1 MNKLKAIGIMLASVL
16 IFLGIIIAGIKLVE
30 MYRTNHSTRIEEIV
44 HNDEVYNDHR
54 LTALQTEIA
63 DEVFER
69 FEDDLYDRIVLLD
82 ESKNY
87 ENIETYILHKLE
99 DYVDGDLR
107 DKLITKIGWEE
118 YENILRKVTHK
129 IRGTIDKNFDDRY
142 VNEIVDVVEPKLRS
156 YRYELLRRTVIDSAY
171 ARLSEEQI
179 DIISEEI
186 VNLARYKYAEL
197 LKERALKESEEFF
210 KQDK

>member
-1 MNKLKAIGIMLASVL
+1 MNKLKAIGIMVAAVL
-16 IFLGIIIAGIKLVE
+16 VFLGIIIAGIKLVE
-30 MYRTNHSTRIEEIV
+30 MYRTHNSTRVEEIV
-44 HNDEVYNDHR
+44 HNDEVDNDHK

-63 DEVFER
+63 EEVFER

-87 ENIETYILHKLE
+87 ENIETYILVKLE

-107 DKLITKIGWEE
+107 DKLITKIGEEE
-118 YENILRKVTHK
+118 YENILRRVTHK
-129 IRGTIDKNFDDRY
+129 IRGTIDKNFDEKY
-142 VNEIVDVVEPKLRS
+142 VAEIVDVVEPKLRS

-171 ARLSEEQI
+171 SRLSEEQI
-179 DIISEEI
+179 ELISEEI

-197 LKERALKESEEFF
+197 LKQRALEESEKLF
-210 KQDK
+210 KQAE